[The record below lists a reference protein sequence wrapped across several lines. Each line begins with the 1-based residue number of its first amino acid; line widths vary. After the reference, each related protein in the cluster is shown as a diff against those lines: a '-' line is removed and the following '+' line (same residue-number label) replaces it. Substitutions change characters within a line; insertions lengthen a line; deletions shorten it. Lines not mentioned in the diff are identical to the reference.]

1 MKAAPAPILAP
12 SDSDDF
18 RVRVAAQRREKMRAR
33 LLDALLDIHRT
44 QRSGVHLV
52 IDDVIRAADVSRGT
66 FYKYFESLEEA
77 VAALGE
83 QLAGEMMA
91 DHERLFGDETDPTVR
106 AYGGSAM
113 TIARAWHDPRWG
125 SFVSRVD
132 YVDFFDRQDGFDLIV
147 RSCLNQAGER
157 GRMAVASLD
166 AAVDLIVGTAVEGQR
181 RMVRGHDAPKAYIDA
196 LLGLVFTGLGMDPE
210 AVESART
217 AAWGRIV
224 TGAPALG
231 WWPAESKWA

>member
-1 MKAAPAPILAP
+1 MTAAPDPISAP
-12 SDSDDF
+12 SDSEDF
-18 RVRVAAQRREKMRAR
+18 RVRVAAQRRGKMRAR
-33 LLDALLDIHRT
+33 LLDALLDIHGT

-83 QLAGEMMA
+83 QLASEMMA
-91 DHERLFGDETDPTVR
+91 DFQRLFGDEPDPAVR
-106 AYGGSAM
+106 AFGGSAM

-125 SFVSRVD
+125 SFTSRVD

-147 RSCLNQAGER
+147 RSCLVQAREQGQMR
-157 GRMAVASLD
+157 FASLD
-166 AAVDLIVGTAVEGQR
+166 AALDLVIGSAVEGQR
-181 RMVRGHDAPKAYIDA
+181 RMVRGYDRPRAYVDA
-196 LLGLVFTGLGMDPE
+196 LLGQVYAGLGMAPDT
-210 AVESART
+210 AAAAMA

-224 TGAPALG
+224 SGAPGLG
-231 WWPAESKWA
+231 WWPAESKWG